1 MSRPRALVITAA
13 GINCERE
20 LAEAFAAA
28 GAQPELVHLNT
39 LSRDPAQ
46 IERYQLI
53 GLPGGFS
60 YGDAIAAGRIMAQL
74 MRRFL
79 YGALIE
85 AVQRSV
91 PIFAPCNG
99 FQIALQ
105 MGLLPGPADGEPWPD
120 EPPQPTAALTPNE
133 SARFI
138 DRWVRID
145 IPSNTK
151 CIWTADLDSP
161 EHAAALPIAHG
172 EGRFVV
178 DDPSTIDALDAN
190 GQIALRYAAD
200 DNPNGSMGDIAGIC
214 DRTGLIFGLMPHPER
229 FTSWLT
235 HPHWTRLTESQRDAE
250 PLGLA
255 MFRRAV
261 AHTRRAAPA

>member
-1 MSRPRALVITAA
+1 MPNPNALVITAA

-28 GAQPELVHLNT
+28 GARPELVHLNT
-39 LSRDPAQ
+39 LSRNPAQ
-46 IERYQLI
+46 IDRYQLI

-79 YGALIE
+79 YRALVE

-105 MGLLPGPADGEPWPD
+105 MGLLPGPADDEPWPAQ
-120 EPPQPTAALTPNE
+120 PPPPSASLTPND

-138 DRWVRID
+138 DRWVRVEIA
-145 IPSNTK
+145 PATR
-151 CIWTADLDSP
+151 CIWTAGLDP
-161 EHAAALPIAHG
+161 PPHAAMLPVAHG

-178 DDPSTIDALDAN
+178 PDASMIQWLEQH
-190 GQIALRYAAD
+190 GRVALRYAAN
-200 DNPNGSMGDIAGIC
+200 DNPNGSMGDVAGIC

-235 HPHWTRLTESQRDAE
+235 HPHWTRLDEVQRAAE

-261 AHTRRAAPA
+261 QHTRHSAIA